1 MEKTLL
7 AENRKKVR
15 CTRRATILLLAHG
28 KRGLQQSNSNT
39 KVLVSRRMRE
49 DQGTWCCLLQN
60 GKLCEPASSTF
71 RDAATSSDVQL
82 IQLGWML
89 ARSSVSS
96 SNWSAMEKVLRE
108 SRKAA
113 AVGFAGDSTGDAW
126 GKQFTA
132 EPHRHELESGSHS
145 SELKIWAHV
154 EGLKTLKYS
163 SSYFN

>member
-28 KRGLQQSNSNT
+28 KRGLQQWNSNT

-82 IQLGWML
+82 IKLGWML

-96 SNWSAMEKVLRE
+96 RNWLQWKRFLEK
-108 SRKAA
+108 
-113 AVGFAGDSTGDAW
+113 AGKLQLW
-126 GKQFTA
+126 GLQETA
-132 EPHRHELESGSHS
+132 QGMPG
-145 SELKIWAHV
+145 A
-154 EGLKTLKYS
+154 S
-163 SSYFN
+163 SSLLSPTGMSWKVAATALS